1 MPDISMCTWKDCPLG
16 DTCYRL
22 QAVPSYI
29 QAYADFETEFNK
41 ETNTCIHHIKYYK
54 GMNRK
59 ILE

>member
-1 MPDISMCTWKDCPLG
+1 MCTWKECPLG

-59 ILE
+59 ILG